1 MELLAFFLFLLVLL
15 KLLIFIVDG
24 ALLIFFLSSSIIVL
38 VLIAVLFKDVFED
51 GLRHAT
57 VAFDSVL
64 LLSLETLA
72 FALLNLIDN
81 IVTAVGHLLFISGF
95 HARSGDEWGL
105 VFALLNA
112 RRSCNCCLS
121 LLLLR
126 YH

>member
-1 MELLAFFLFLLVLL
+1 MELLAFFLFLFVLF
-15 KLLIFIVDG
+15 KLLILIVDG
-24 ALLIFFLSSSIIVL
+24 ALLIFVLSSYIIVL
-38 VLIAVLFKDVFED
+38 LLIAVLFEYVFED
-51 GLRHAT
+51 GLWHAT

-72 FALLNLIDN
+72 FALLNLIAN
-81 IVTAVGHLLFISGF
+81 IITVASHLLFISRF
-95 HARSGDEWGL
+95 HACSGNEWGL
-105 VFALLNA
+105 VFALLKA